1 MAICV
6 PCQPQ
11 SLIGLR
17 LLTFVASHIGGEH
30 QSNITSNH
38 LILLENVKNAA
49 TQGSPWWTVKMYH
62 KHTSDLEWFL
72 KDWHR
77 CTGLLQFVFHPS
89 VEVTPENDVALRIL
103 QVFYQMLNEAGVGS
117 FWALKRCNMEAQ
129 ERALEILNA
138 AIYGVTG
145 ELLMDALETGDDQ
158 GIIP

>member
-30 QSNITSNH
+30 QSNVSSNH

-49 TQGSPWWTVKMYH
+49 TQGSPWWTVKTYR

-72 KDWHR
+72 KEWHR

-89 VEVTPENDVALRIL
+89 ADVAPANDVALRSL
-103 QVFYQMLNEAGVGS
+103 QVFYRMLQEDGKGNCC
-117 FWALKRCNMEAQ
+117 ALKRCNMEAQ
-129 ERALEILNA
+129 EQALEILNA

>member
-17 LLTFVASHIGGEH
+17 LLTFVASYIGGEH
-30 QSNITSNH
+30 QSNISSNH
-38 LILLENVKNAA
+38 LILLENVKNAV
-49 TQGSPWWTVKMYH
+49 TQGSPWWTVRMYR
-62 KHTSDLEWFL
+62 KLTSDLDWFL
-72 KDWHR
+72 KEWHR
-77 CTGLLQFVFHPS
+77 CTGLLQFVFNPS
-89 VEVTPENDVALRIL
+89 DTVTPANDVALRIL
-103 QVFYQMLNEAGVGS
+103 HVFYRMLNEAGVGS
-117 FWALKRCNMEAQ
+117 FWAMKRCNKEAQ
-129 ERALEILNA
+129 EQALEILNA